1 MKQSGISSF
10 FKKKPSEP
18 EGVTL
23 ISFKPNVNSP
33 TPVSSKR
40 KAPDYKDKLPS
51 PKRAAL
57 EYEANRQRCFQP
69 SWKTK
74 FKWLV
79 LKDGRMYCSVCCQFK
94 NLYKFK
100 NSVFIAGSDRFR
112 IDPIQNHDKSPD
124 HLQCVGALAAREKP
138 KETPLAIMQ
147 RRLERKQ
154 LTHFQ
159 SFIRSAFL
167 LAKWNWS
174 LNSFGELVQL
184 QIMNGAHIMAQYQ
197 NIAGAKSF
205 IESIAYAQRQNTVSC
220 LQQS

>member
-79 LKDGRMYCSVCCQFK
+79 LKDGRMYCSGCCQFK

-100 NSVFIAGSDRFR
+100 NSVFITGSDRFG

-124 HLQCVGALAAREKP
+124 HLQCVGALAARETP
-138 KETPLAIMQ
+138 KETPLAILQ
-147 RRLERKQ
+147 RRLERK
-154 LTHFQ
+154 
-159 SFIRSAFL
+159 
-167 LAKWNWS
+167 
-174 LNSFGELVQL
+174 E
-184 QIMNGAHIMAQYQ
+184 
-197 NIAGAKSF
+197 
-205 IESIAYAQRQNTVSC
+205 
-220 LQQS
+220 

>member
-33 TPVSSKR
+33 RPVSSKR

-57 EYEANRQRCFQP
+57 EYEANSRQRCFQP
-69 SWKTK
+69 SLKTK

-100 NSVFIAGSDRFR
+100 NCVFITGSDRFR

-124 HLQCVGALAAREKP
+124 HLQCVGALAALETP
-138 KETPLAIMQ
+138 KENL
-147 RRLERKQ
+147 L
-154 LTHFQ
+154 Q
-159 SFIRSAFL
+159 S
-167 LAKWNWS
+167 
-174 LNSFGELVQL
+174 
-184 QIMNGAHIMAQYQ
+184 
-197 NIAGAKSF
+197 
-205 IESIAYAQRQNTVSC
+205 
-220 LQQS
+220 